1 MARYTSSN
9 HNSLTQKLWKNR
21 TLPTGIALALMAL
34 VLPACNDA
42 RQEAAAPPVAGETNV
57 TTEEVA
63 DETNRLIGQTVT
75 IRSEPVEKI
84 NANTFTVSDEQF
96 FGTESILVVNAS
108 GQPFVLPAEDNVEVQ
123 VTGQVRNFVLAD
135 VEREFNLGLDREVYV
150 EYENK
155 PAIIA
160 QAIALAPEPGEI
172 SSDPEQYYGKELAVT
187 GEIEDVTGANSF
199 TLDED
204 QLFGAT
210 DLLVLRAN
218 PVAGAPAVV
227 PVKDGETVAVTGVLR
242 PFVVAD
248 IERDYDLTWD
258 LELQRKLEAEY
269 SQKPVLIADAVYP
282 SAIPDAAK

>member
-1 MARYTSSN
+1 MNRYTSSN
-9 HNSLTQKLWKNR
+9 HNNFIQKLWNANK
-21 TLPTGIALALMAL
+21 TLPTGIALALMAV
-34 VLPACNDA
+34 VLPACDDGQ
-42 RQEAAAPPVAGETNV
+42 REATAPPPAGNV
-57 TTEEVA
+57 TTKEVA
-63 DETNRLIGQTVT
+63 NDTNRLIGQTVT
-75 IRSEPVEKI
+75 IRSEPIKKI
-84 NANTFTVSDEQF
+84 SPTTFTVNDEQF

-108 GQPFVLPAEDNVEVQ
+108 GQTFALPTDDDVEVQ
-123 VTGQVRNFVLAD
+123 VTGQVRNFVLAE
-135 VEREFNLGLDREVYV
+135 VEREFDLDLQPEAYV

-160 QAIALAPEPGEI
+160 QAMALAPEPGKITE
-172 SSDPEQYYGKELAVT
+172 DPQRYYGKTLAVT
-187 GEIEDVTGANSF
+187 GEIEEMTSPTSF

-218 PVAGAPAVV
+218 PKAGVAAPAA
-227 PVKDGETVAVTGVLR
+227 VKDGETVAVTGVLR

-258 LELQRKLEAEY
+258 LDLQKKLEAEY
-269 SQKPVLIADAVYP
+269 SQKPVLVADAVYP

>member
-1 MARYTSSN
+1 MTRHTSSK
-9 HNSLTQKLWKNR
+9 HNSFTQKLGKLHGA
-21 TLPTGIALALMAL
+21 LPTGIALALMV
-34 VLPACNDA
+34 VLPACTNA
-42 RQEAAAPPVAGETNV
+42 RQEAVAPSPVGNV

-63 DETNRLIGQTVT
+63 NETNRLIGQTVT
-75 IRSEPVEKI
+75 IRSEPIKKI
-84 NANTFTVSDEQF
+84 APNTFTVGDEQF

-108 GQPFVLPAEDNVEVQ
+108 GQPFVLPTDDNVEVQ

-135 VEREFNLGLDREVYV
+135 VEREFNLGLDRKLYV

-155 PAIIA
+155 PAIVA
-160 QAIALAPEPGEI
+160 QAIALAPEPGKI
-172 SSDPEQYYGKELAVT
+172 TADPQRYYGKPLAVT
-187 GEIEDVTGANSF
+187 GEIEDIRSPNVF
-199 TLDED
+199 TLNED

-218 PVAGAPAVV
+218 PKVGTPTPAA
-227 PVKDGETVAVTGVLR
+227 VKDGETVAVTGVLR

-258 LELQRKLEAEY
+258 LDLQKKLEVEY

-282 SAIPDAAK
+282 SAIPDVKK

>member
-1 MARYTSSN
+1 MTRHTSSN
-9 HNSLTQKLWKNR
+9 YNSLTQKLWKNR
-21 TLPTGIALALMAL
+21 TLPTGIALAFMAL

-42 RQEAAAPPVAGETNV
+42 QQEAAAPPPAGNV

-75 IRSEPVEKI
+75 IRSEPIKKI
-84 NANTFTVSDEQF
+84 NENTFTVSDQQF

-108 GQPFVLPAEDNVEVQ
+108 GQPFVLPAEDGVEVQ
-123 VTGQVRNFVLAD
+123 VTGQVRNFVLAE
-135 VEREFNLGLDREVYV
+135 VEREFNLGLNRELYV

-160 QAIALAPEPGEI
+160 QAMALAPEPGEI
-172 SSDPEQYYGKELAVT
+172 SSNPERYYGKELAVT

-204 QLFGAT
+204 QLFGAS
-210 DLLVLRAN
+210 DLLVLQAT
-218 PVAGAPAVV
+218 PKTGAPAIV

-258 LELQRKLEAEY
+258 LEVQRKLEAEY

>member
-1 MARYTSSN
+1 MTHYTGSN
-9 HNSLTQKLWKNR
+9 HNSHAQKLRKANASF
-21 TLPTGIALALMAL
+21 PAGIALAVMAL
-34 VLPACNDA
+34 VLPACTDTQ
-42 RQEAAAPPVAGETNV
+42 QEAAAPPVGNV

-63 DETNRLIGQTVT
+63 DDTNRLIGQTVT

-84 NANTFTVSDEQF
+84 APNTFTVSDEQF

-108 GQPFVLPAEDNVEVQ
+108 GVTFALPTDDDVEVQ
-123 VTGQVRNFVLAD
+123 VTGQVRNFVMAE
-135 VEREFNLGLDREVYV
+135 VEQEFGIDLDPEVYV

-172 SSDPEQYYGKELAVT
+172 TENPQQYYGEALAVT
-187 GEIEDVTGANSF
+187 GEIKDVRSPDSF

-204 QLFGAT
+204 ELFGAT

-218 PVAGAPAVV
+218 PAPGAPA
-227 PVKDGETVAVTGVLR
+227 PVAIEGGETVAVTGVLR

-258 LELQRKLEAEY
+258 LELQEKLEAEY

-282 SAIPDAAK
+282 SAIPDATN

>member
-9 HNSLTQKLWKNR
+9 HNSFTQKLGKLNGSF
-21 TLPTGIALALMAL
+21 PSGIAFALMAL
-34 VLPACNDA
+34 VLPACTDG
-42 RQEAAAPPVAGETNV
+42 RQEAAAPPPAGNV

-63 DETNRLIGQTVT
+63 NETNRLIGQTVT
-75 IRSEPVEKI
+75 IRSEPIKKI
-84 NANTFTVSDEQF
+84 APNTFTVSDEQF

-108 GQPFVLPAEDNVEVQ
+108 GQPFVLPTDDGVEVQ
-123 VTGQVRNFVLAD
+123 VTGQVRNFVLAE
-135 VEREFNLGLDREVYV
+135 VERDFDLDLDPEVYV
-150 EYENK
+150 EYESK

-160 QAIALAPEPGEI
+160 QAIALAPEPGKITE
-172 SSDPEQYYGKELAVT
+172 DPQPYYGKALAVT
-187 GEIEDVTGANSF
+187 GEVEDIRTPNSF

-204 QLFGAT
+204 ELFGAT
-210 DLLVLRAN
+210 DLLVLRTN
-218 PVAGAPAVV
+218 PKAGALAVA

-258 LELQRKLEAEY
+258 LDLQRKLEAEY

>member
-1 MARYTSSN
+1 MTRHTSSK
-9 HNSLTQKLWKNR
+9 HNSFTQKLGKLNGA
-21 TLPTGIALALMAL
+21 LPIGMALALMV
-34 VLPACNDA
+34 VLPACTNA
-42 RQEAAAPPVAGETNV
+42 RQATVAPSPVGNV

-63 DETNRLIGQTVT
+63 NETNRLIGQTVT
-75 IRSEPVEKI
+75 IRSEPIKKI
-84 NANTFTVSDEQF
+84 APNTFTVGDEQF

-108 GQPFVLPAEDNVEVQ
+108 GQPFVLPTDANVKVQ
-123 VTGQVRNFVLAD
+123 VTGQVRKFVLAE
-135 VEREFNLGLDREVYV
+135 VEREFNLGLDRKLYV

-155 PAIIA
+155 PAIVA
-160 QAIALAPEPGEI
+160 QAIALAPEPGKITE
-172 SSDPEQYYGKELAVT
+172 DPQRYYGKPLAVT
-187 GEIEDVTGANSF
+187 GEIEDIRSPNSF

-218 PVAGAPAVV
+218 PKAGVPTPAA
-227 PVKDGETVAVTGVLR
+227 VKDGETVAVTGVLR

-258 LELQRKLEAEY
+258 LDLQKKLEAEY

-282 SAIPDAAK
+282 SAIPDARK

>member
-1 MARYTSSN
+1 MNRYAISN
-9 HNSLTQKLWKNR
+9 HNNLAQKLWKVNR

-34 VLPACNDA
+34 ILPACTDG
-42 RQEAAAPPVAGETNV
+42 RQEAAAPPPTGNV

-63 DETNRLIGQTVT
+63 NETNRLIGQTVT
-75 IRSEPVEKI
+75 IRSEPIKKI
-84 NANTFTVSDEQF
+84 GPNTFTVSDEQF

-108 GQPFVLPAEDNVEVQ
+108 GQPFVLPADDEVEVQ
-123 VTGQVRNFVLAD
+123 VTGQVRNFVLAE
-135 VEREFNLGLDREVYV
+135 VERDFDLDLDPEVYV
-150 EYENK
+150 EYESK

-160 QAIALAPEPGEI
+160 QAIALAPEPGTITE
-172 SSDPEQYYGKELAVT
+172 DPQRYYGKALAVT
-187 GEIEDVTGANSF
+187 GEIEDVRSPNSF

-204 QLFGAT
+204 ELFGAT

-218 PVAGAPAVV
+218 PKPGAPAVA

-258 LELQRKLEAEY
+258 LDLQKKLEAEY

>member
-1 MARYTSSN
+1 MTRYKNAN

-34 VLPACNDA
+34 VLPACSDTQ
-42 RQEAAAPPVAGETNV
+42 REAAAPPPAGNV

-63 DETNRLIGQTVT
+63 DETSRLIGQTVT
-75 IRSEPVEKI
+75 IRSEPIEKI

-96 FGTESILVVNAS
+96 FGRESILVVNAS
-108 GQPFVLPAEDNVEVQ
+108 GQPFVLPAEDDVEVQ

-160 QAIALAPEPGEI
+160 QAIALAPEPGELT
-172 SSDPEQYYGKELAVT
+172 SDPEQYYGKELAVT
-187 GEIEDVTGANSF
+187 GEIEEVTGANSF

-218 PVAGAPAVV
+218 PAAGTATPAAIE
-227 PVKDGETVAVTGVLR
+227 DGETVAVTGVLR

-269 SQKPVLIADAVYP
+269 SQKPVLIADGVYP

>member
-1 MARYTSSN
+1 MTRHTNSN

-21 TLPTGIALALMAL
+21 TVPTGFALALMAL
-34 VLPACNDA
+34 LLPACNDA
-42 RQEAAAPPVAGETNV
+42 QQEAAAPPPGNV

-63 DETNRLIGQTVT
+63 NETNRLIGQTVT
-75 IRSEPVEKI
+75 IRSEPVKKI

-96 FGTESILVVNAS
+96 FGNESILVVNAS
-108 GQPFVLPAEDNVEVQ
+108 GQPFVLPADEDVEVQ

-172 SSDPEQYYGKELAVT
+172 SSNPEQYYGKQLAVT
-187 GEIEDVTGANSF
+187 GEIEEVTGANSF

-210 DLLVLRAN
+210 DLLVLQTGT
-218 PVAGAPAVV
+218 PAPARE
-227 PVKDGETVAVTGVLR
+227 DGETVAVTGVLR

-269 SQKPVLIADAVYP
+269 SQKPVLIADGVYP

>member
-1 MARYTSSN
+1 MTRHTSSH
-9 HNSLTQKLWKNR
+9 HNSFTQKLGKLNGS
-21 TLPTGIALALMAL
+21 LPTGIALALMAL
-34 VLPACNDA
+34 VLPACTNGQQA
-42 RQEAAAPPVAGETNV
+42 TVAPSPVGNV
-57 TTEEVA
+57 TTKEVA
-63 DETNRLIGQTVT
+63 NDTNRLIGQTVT
-75 IRSEPVEKI
+75 IRSEPIKKI
-84 NANTFTVSDEQF
+84 APNTFTVSDEQF

-108 GQPFVLPAEDNVEVQ
+108 GQPFVLPTDNNVEVQ

-135 VEREFNLGLDREVYV
+135 VEREFDLDLDPEVYV
-150 EYENK
+150 EYESK

-160 QAIALAPEPGEI
+160 QAIALAPEPGKITE
-172 SSDPEQYYGKELAVT
+172 DPQRYYGKPLAVT
-187 GEIEDVTGANSF
+187 GEIEDIRTPNSF

-210 DLLVLRAN
+210 DLLVLRVN
-218 PVAGAPAVV
+218 PKAGAPAIA

-258 LELQRKLEAEY
+258 LDLQKKLEAEY

-282 SAIPDAAK
+282 SAIPDVRK